1 MFLSVPLFLLAIL
14 SLSAQSNPTLF
25 RQPTISQNSIAFSYA
40 GDLWTV
46 GRSGGDAARL
56 TTGIGIESEPHFS
69 PDGNWIAFT
78 GQYDGNTDVFV
89 IPRNGGIP
97 KRLTFHPS
105 ADRVSGWTRDG
116 KKVLFAS
123 SRVSSS
129 NFSKLF
135 TVNME
140 GGGLPNE
147 IPLPMAQRGDIS
159 PDGSKIAYEPLSQWQ
174 PDWKYYKGGQTQP
187 IWIANLSDSSIEKLP
202 RNNSNDKH
210 PMWIGDKIYFLSD
223 RENGVV
229 TLFEFDTR
237 SKAVEK
243 VVNNSGLEIK
253 NASANGDT
261 IVYEQFGTIY
271 ILKAG
276 TKTPQKVN
284 IRAVGDFPGV
294 RKRFENVGNSIQS
307 STISP
312 KGVRA
317 VFEARGEIFSAP
329 ADKGNARNL
338 TNTVGV
344 MERDPAWSPDGKH
357 IAYFSDESGEYMLHL
372 RDQTGMG
379 EVKKIRLGDKPGFFF
394 SPTWSPDSE
403 KIAYHDQQSNL
414 WYLDVSSG
422 KSVKVDTNPI
432 GIRNNILVPSWSP
445 DSKWIAYSKQLENRL
460 RAVFLYS
467 VDSKIANQITDG
479 LADTHYVVFDRSG
492 KYLYLTASTDVGP
505 TISFADLSGIAHQVT
520 HSVYMVVLRN
530 DIPSPLSP
538 ESDEEKV
545 KPEATPKPSPAKS
558 EPDEKSSAEETE
570 EKEQTEKPKAPQS
583 KKPKSVR
590 IDLENID
597 QRIISVSQVPTR
609 NFNGLYAGAPGT
621 LYLTEVPTAPQAP
634 GQFGLTLH
642 KFDLKKRKLDTPKR
656 GISGFTVSADG
667 SQMMYSQRRAWFI
680 NSTVRPTP
688 PGKGRVKTNEMQ
700 ARVDPRA
707 EWKQMFNEVWRGERD
722 FFYDPGTHGLDI
734 EKAKALYAPYL
745 RAISHREDLNY
756 LFREMLNQIS
766 IGHMYISGGDIE
778 RPQFVGGGLLGA
790 DYKIQ
795 NGRYQFERIYSREKW
810 TPRLRAPLTEPGVNV
825 KEGEYLISVNGR
837 EITSKDNLFQFF
849 ENTANKQ
856 IVIKVSK
863 NADGKNSRQVT
874 VVPVSSERGLRN
886 LAWVESNR
894 RKVDSLS
901 SGKLAYIYIPN
912 TSGAGYTSFNRYFF
926 SQTNKQGAVVDE
938 RFNGG
943 GSLADYVAD
952 LVTRQQYARIA
963 FRDGIDWNVPA
974 GAIYGP
980 KAMLINENAGS
991 GGDAMPWF
999 FRKAEAGPLI
1009 GKRTWGGL
1017 VAAFGIPRL
1026 MDGGSVRAPN
1036 GAVYGLDG
1044 EWEVENV
1051 GVAPDIEVE
1060 YDPAEWRKGRDP
1072 QLETAV
1078 KYLLGEIKKNPQ
1090 KKYKRPPYPDYHKG
1104 RKLGKNK

>member
-1 MFLSVPLFLLAIL
+1 MKRIFLCVSLFLLAAVA
-14 SLSAQSNPTLF
+14 LSAQSNPTLF
-25 RQPTISQNSIAFSYA
+25 REPTISKTHIAFSYG
-40 GDLWTV
+40 GDLWLV
-46 GRSGGDAARL
+46 PKSGGDAARL
-56 TTGIGIESEPHFS
+56 TTGVGIENNPHFS

-89 IPRNGGIP
+89 IPRNGGVP
-97 KRLTFHPS
+97 KRLTFHPA
-105 ADRVSGWTRDG
+105 ADRVAGWTPDG
-116 KKVLFAS
+116 SKVLFSS
-123 SRVSSS
+123 SRLSSS
-129 NFSKLF
+129 NYARLF
-135 TVNME
+135 TTDVN
-140 GGGLPNE
+140 GGGLPDQV
-147 IPLPMAQRGDIS
+147 PLPMAQRGSIS
-159 PDGSKIAYEPLSQWQ
+159 PDGKSIAYEPLSQWQ

-187 IWIANLSDSSIEKLP
+187 IWIADLADSSIEKIP

-210 PMWIGDKIYFLSD
+210 AMWIGNKIYFLSD
-223 RENGVV
+223 RDNGVV
-229 TLFEFDTR
+229 TLFEFDR
-237 SKAVEK
+237 GSKQVAK
-243 VVNNSGLEIK
+243 IVNNQGLDIK
-253 NASANGDT
+253 NASSNGNT
-261 IVYEQFGTIY
+261 IVYEQFGTIFT
-271 ILKAG
+271 IEAG
-276 TKTPQKVN
+276 TKSPKKVN

-294 RKRFENVGNSIQS
+294 RKRFENVGNSIRNS
-307 STISP
+307 SLSP

-344 MERDPAWSPDGKH
+344 MERDPAWSPDGKQ
-357 IAYFSDESGEYMLHL
+357 IAYLSDESGEYMLHL

-379 EVKKIRLGDKPGFFF
+379 KVKKVGLGDKPGFFS
-394 SPTWSPDSE
+394 SPTWSPDS
-403 KIAYHDQQSNL
+403 KRIAYVDQQVNL
-414 WYLDVSSG
+414 WYLDVASG
-422 KSVKVDTNPI
+422 KSVLVDKNPF
-432 GIRNNILVPSWSP
+432 GVQANVLEPSWSP

-467 VDSKIANQITDG
+467 VDTNKTNQITDG
-479 LADTHYVVFDRSG
+479 FADTHYVVFDKGG

-505 TISFADLSGIAHQVT
+505 TISFADLSGIAHQVS
-520 HSVYMVVLRN
+520 HSVYMIVLPN

-538 ESDEEKV
+538 ESDEEKI
-545 KPEATPKPSPAKS
+545 KPAATPKPKASPKKSPA
-558 EPDEKSSAEETE
+558 A
-570 EKEQTEKPKAPQS
+570 KPKAGGA
-583 KKPKSVR
+583 KKPEKKEPKPVR
-590 IDLENID
+590 IDLKDID
-597 QRIISVSQVPTR
+597 QRMISVAQIPTR
-609 NFNGLYAGAPGT
+609 NFSGLYAGAAGT
-621 LYLTEVPTAPQAP
+621 LYLTEIPRAPAAP

-656 GISGFTVSADG
+656 GISGFTISSDG
-667 SQMMYSQRRAWFI
+667 SKMMYAQRGTRFI
-680 NSTVRPTP
+680 VSTVRPTP

-707 EWKQMFNEVWRGERD
+707 EWKQMFNEIWRGERD

-734 EKAKALYAPYL
+734 QKAKALYAPYL
-745 RAISHREDLNY
+745 QAISHREDLNY

-766 IGHMYISGGDIE
+766 IGHMFIGGGDIQ
-778 RPQFVGGGLLGA
+778 RPRRVRGGLLGA
-790 DYKIQ
+790 DYKTE
-795 NGRYQFERIYSREKW
+795 NGRYRFARIYSREKW

-825 KEGEYLISVNGR
+825 KVGDYLISVNGR
-837 EITSKDNLFQFF
+837 DIKSTDNLFQHF

-863 NADGKNSRQVT
+863 TPDGKDARKVI
-874 VVPVSSERGLRN
+874 VVPVASENGLRH
-886 LAWVESNR
+886 LAWVEGNR
-894 RKVDSLS
+894 RKVDELS
-901 SGKLAYIYIPN
+901 GGKLAYIYIPN
-912 TSGAGYTSFNRYFF
+912 TSGAGYSSFNRYFF
-926 SQTNKQGAVVDE
+926 SQTDRHGAVVDE

-952 LVTRQQYARIA
+952 LVTREQYARIA

-974 GAIYGP
+974 GAVYGP

-999 FRKAEAGPLI
+999 FKKAKAGPLI

-1044 EWEVENV
+1044 EWEVENN

-1060 YDPAEWRKGRDP
+1060 LDPAEWRKGRDL
-1072 QLETAV
+1072 QLEKAV
-1078 KYLLGEIKKNPQ
+1078 EYLLGEIEKNPR
-1090 KKYKRPPYPDYHKG
+1090 KKYKRPTYPDYHKG